1 MIEQIEAEFFHDFQT
16 KGYSRP
22 ARLTCRRAN
31 SQQIEVFIKFAGGVR
46 DHYFG
51 LCAEVLCSSIAR
63 HLGFW
68 TPDPY
73 IVNLSP
79 EFLAG
84 APEDA
89 KDLICRSLGLNFGT
103 VAVGSGYGV
112 MPTEPRL
119 PHDLRKI
126 AAEIFAFDILIQNF
140 DRKWDNPNLLWNRK
154 RIVLIDHESA
164 LNSVLRWPD
173 FEFARL
179 DLDRFYDHVF
189 YSEISPADAD
199 FQRLVAVLQT
209 LTPVILD
216 GFFDQLPDVWRD
228 ENALSRVK
236 NYLNSLV
243 DNRQQVCD
251 LIHDIIS

>member
-1 MIEQIEAEFFHDFQT
+1 MIERIEAEFFHDFQT

-31 SQQIEVFIKFAGGVR
+31 GQQIEVFIKFAGGVR

-51 LCAEVLCSSIAR
+51 LCAEVLCSLIAR
-63 HLGFW
+63 QLGFS

-84 APEDA
+84 APQNA
-89 KDLICRSLGLNFGT
+89 KDLISRSLGLNFGT

-112 MPTEPRL
+112 MPPDARL
-119 PHDLRKI
+119 PQDLRKT

-140 DRKWDNPNLLWNRK
+140 DRKRDNPNLLWNRK

-164 LNSVLRWPD
+164 LSSILKWPD
-173 FEFARL
+173 FDFARM
-179 DLDRFYDHVF
+179 DLDKFYDHVF

-199 FQRLVAVLQT
+199 FQRLAVCLQT
-209 LTPVILD
+209 LTPSVVD
-216 GFFDQLPDVWRD
+216 EFFNHLPSVWH
-228 ENALSRVK
+228 NPGALSQIRK
-236 NYLNSLV
+236 YLNFLV
-243 DNRQQVCD
+243 ANCHPICN
-251 LIHDIIS
+251 LIAERIA

>member
-1 MIEQIEAEFFHDFQT
+1 MIEQIEAELFHDFQT

-22 ARLTCRRAN
+22 ARLTCRREN
-31 SQQIEVFIKFAGGVR
+31 GQQIEVFIKFAGGVR

-51 LCAEVLCSSIAR
+51 LCAEMLCSSIAR
-63 HLGFW
+63 KLGFL

-84 APEDA
+84 APQAA
-89 KDLICRSLGLNFGT
+89 KDLISRSLGLNFGT

-112 MPTEPRL
+112 MPTEPHL
-119 PHDLRKI
+119 PQDLRKL
-126 AAEIFAFDILIQNF
+126 AAEIFAFDILMQNF

-164 LNSVLRWPD
+164 LSSVLRWPD

-209 LTPVILD
+209 FTPALLD
-216 GFFDQLPDVWRD
+216 GFFDQLPGV
-228 ENALSRVK
+228 
-236 NYLNSLV
+236 
-243 DNRQQVCD
+243 
-251 LIHDIIS
+251 